1 MTGPTRLQTQ
11 FPITDYQ
18 QTIKSV
24 DCTGGTP
31 ITAFTVTG
39 DVVMKVVGI
48 CKASL
53 TGSGAITVEVGVS
66 GNTAVLI
73 AQIAD
78 ATDLVITEIYH
89 DATPDATIEASSV
102 FTEWINSTG
111 QDVIVTTTG
120 TVTGGTIALYCFWY
134 PLSADGNV
142 IAA

>member
-1 MTGPTRLQTQ
+1 
-11 FPITDYQ
+11 
-18 QTIKSV
+18 
-24 DCTGGTP
+24 
-31 ITAFTVTG
+31 
-39 DVVMKVVGI
+39 MKVVGI

-53 TGSGAITVEVGVS
+53 TTSDAITIEVGVS

-73 AQIAD
+73 AKITD
-78 ATDLVITEIYH
+78 ATDLITTEIYH

-120 TVTGGTIALYCFWY
+120 TVTAGTIAFYCFWY